1 LKNIANTMI
10 DAGFD
15 AETLQEAT
23 GVDLEGEMDEYYAEQ
38 LALGLFEY
46 LSPLLPNVCSLQ

>member
-1 LKNIANTMI
+1 MI